1 MPLQQML
8 YREAYRMLGD
18 SFEAED
24 AVQNLYMKLWER
36 RGSLK
41 SIETPEAYCRCML
54 KNICTD
60 RWKVLRM
67 CEDNCVPLDETID
80 DNAPPDIEK
89 GETKEFI
96 EYFLAGLTKQQ
107 SMIMKM
113 QMQGCTTMEIADI
126 TGLSEVN
133 VRVTISRLRKKFRE
147 FYYR

>member
-1 MPLQQML
+1 
-8 YREAYRMLGD
+8 
-18 SFEAED
+18 
-24 AVQNLYMKLWER
+24 
-36 RGSLK
+36 
-41 SIETPEAYCRCML
+41 ML

-113 QMQGCTTMEIADI
+113 QMQGCTTIEIADI